1 MANFFTKE
9 VSQSYDERNSKL
21 TPISGN
27 MHFLIRLVLKEL
39 PARARVLCVGVGTG
53 AEILSLASA
62 NPEWTFVGVDPSD
75 SMLEVCRER
84 LKEAGFL
91 SRCELIHGF
100 VQDLPGGEQYDAAV
114 SVLVSHF
121 VKREERQEFFRQ
133 IVSRVLKGGY
143 FVNTE
148 ISVDLD
154 AAEFPSLLKNW
165 EQVQTLMGA
174 TPESLAAL
182 PKQMREALTVLPP
195 SEVERVMR
203 QSGVAM
209 PIRFYQAFLIS
220 GWYGKKA

>member
-1 MANFFTKE
+1 M
-9 VSQSYDERNSKL
+9 
-21 TPISGN
+21 
-27 MHFLIRLVLKEL
+27 
-39 PARARVLCVGVGTG
+39 
-53 AEILSLASA
+53 
-62 NPEWTFVGVDPSD
+62 GVDPSD

-84 LKEAGFL
+84 LMAAGFL

-100 VQDLPGGEQYDAAV
+100 VQDLPIGEQYDAAV

>member
-1 MANFFTKE
+1 MANFFNKE
-9 VSQSYDERNSKL
+9 MSKSYDERNRKL
-21 TPISGN
+21 APISEN

-39 PARARVLCVGVGTG
+39 PTQARILCIGVGTG
-53 AEILSLASA
+53 AEILSLADA
-62 NPEWTFVGVDPSD
+62 HPEWTFVGVDPSE
-75 SMLEVCRER
+75 SMLEVCRDR
-84 LKEAGFL
+84 LKAAGFL

-100 VQDLPGGEQYDAAV
+100 VQDLPIGEQYDAAV

-133 IVSRVLKGGY
+133 IVNRVLKGGY

-165 EQVQTLMGA
+165 EQVQTMMGA

-182 PKQMREALTVLPP
+182 PKQMREVLSILPP
-195 SEVERVMR
+195 SEVAQVMR